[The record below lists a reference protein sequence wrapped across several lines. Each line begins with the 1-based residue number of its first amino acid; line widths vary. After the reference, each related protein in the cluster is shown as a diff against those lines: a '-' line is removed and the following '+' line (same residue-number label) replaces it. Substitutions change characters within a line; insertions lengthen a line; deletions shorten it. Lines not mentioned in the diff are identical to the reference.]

1 MIDDHHHRPQ
11 LRMLTLEDAPSRVRI
26 TDSLFE
32 ISRMFELLS
41 EQFERLFVAWSD
53 EIHDNPDDSDES
65 V

>member
-1 MIDDHHHRPQ
+1 
-11 LRMLTLEDAPSRVRI
+11 VRI